1 MNVISDSHPKV
12 PGHLSQRAG
21 RFAVGAFAGL
31 CAAFVPRLAFIVGPG
46 ASTTAL
52 TMDAF
57 DERYIAAALGFSVLI
72 GGVALILEWES
83 ERSPRDTFM
92 AALGIPAI
100 LTGMFNTASASRDAV
115 MLGERLKIANDSR
128 AEREDIPVEDRAPQ
142 STIAPSSGSL
152 LEWRLLPIAFA
163 AEQAPAQIQYKG
175 DVAKVGVVYRE
186 PRYWVVLDTKSTQAD
201 ADRRAAELRKLYG
214 PMRVQRVDRQYFVCP
229 AEGTFAYSA
238 AVAKAIELK
247 RRSQG
252 ALTPRL
258 VRSS

>member
-1 MNVISDSHPKV
+1 MEVISNSQPM
-12 PGHLSQRAG
+12 PSGHIGRRTG

-46 ASTTAL
+46 SSTTAL

-57 DERYIAAALGFSVLI
+57 NGRYIAAALSFAVLI

-115 MLGERLKIANDSR
+115 TLGERLKVVSDGQAK
-128 AEREDIPVEDRAPQ
+128 REGIPVDDQSPQ
-142 STIAPSSGSL
+142 SSITPSTGL
-152 LEWRLLPIAFA
+152 FYDWRLMPTAFA
-163 AEQAPAQIQYKG
+163 AEQAPPPNSYKEQTG
-175 DVAKVGVVYRE
+175 KVGVVYRE
-186 PRYWVVLDTKSTQAD
+186 PRYWVVLDTRSTQAD
-201 ADRRAAELRKLYG
+201 ADRRAAELRKRYG
-214 PMRVQRVDRQYFVCP
+214 PMTVRRVDRQYFVCHAGDSFP
-229 AEGTFAYSA
+229 YSE

-252 ALTPRL
+252 ELAPRL
-258 VRSS
+258 VRSA

>member
-1 MNVISDSHPKV
+1 MTVILDSHPTA

-46 ASTTAL
+46 IGTTAL

-57 DERYIAAALGFSVLI
+57 DGRYIAAALGFSVLI

-128 AEREDIPVEDRAPQ
+128 AEQEDIPVEDRSQ
-142 STIAPSSGSL
+142 SSLTPSSGSFRD
-152 LEWRLLPIAFA
+152 WRLMPTAFA

-175 DVAKVGVVYRE
+175 EAAKVGVVYRE
-186 PRYWVVLDTKSTQAD
+186 PRYWVVLDTKSTPAD
-201 ADRRAAELRKLYG
+201 ADRRAAELRRRYG
-214 PMRVQRVDRQYFVCP
+214 PMSVQRLDRQYLVCP
-229 AEGTFAYSA
+229 ADGSLAYSQA
-238 AVAKAIELK
+238 IAKAIDFK

-252 ALTPRL
+252 ALSPRL